1 MALALLTLCSVLI
14 SCYVATPL
22 AGGVCCS
29 NHPQLCASVSKFWTF
44 AILWKLPPFFLSCAN
59 TVQWLISFCILGAHL
74 FQTVHWQPNQVGK
87 TQRRWKGLPLAA
99 QAKMQLSVERD
110 AVLTCIQEETIC
122 STGKLLHPL
131 AWTVSYSPPS
141 AHQLLARR
149 LSGFPSERDTF
160 PAQFHQML
168 SISAGYHSSS
178 TCLERVWEVGHTS
191 GQV

>member
-1 MALALLTLCSVLI
+1 M
-14 SCYVATPL
+14 
-22 AGGVCCS
+22 
-29 NHPQLCASVSKFWTF
+29 
-44 AILWKLPPFFLSCAN
+44 
-59 TVQWLISFCILGAHL
+59 
-74 FQTVHWQPNQVGK
+74 GK

-168 SISAGYHSSS
+168 SISAGITPPQCVWKGCGRWDIPLARCSFILNPPTWGFGVFFQLSFEFCTS
-178 TCLERVWEVGHTS
+178 LPSARTCFLLPSMSDVQPVPELTVTYLL
-191 GQV
+191 